1 MIQFASGLDIFRS
14 DNDTKGKVM
23 ISYGINDCEAAILFV
38 ELDVVN
44 ELLLPLNDGDECYE
58 EA

>member
-1 MIQFASGLDIFRS
+1 
-14 DNDTKGKVM
+14 M